1 MDPRTPVIVGVGQLN
16 HHAAGIADGLEP
28 VDLMAESLRLAEQS
42 AGIAGIASKVQS
54 ISVVPLI
61 SWRYRDPG
69 QLVAARIGA
78 SPAETVTASMG
89 GHTPIMLLN
98 RAAKAI
104 ASGELAS
111 AIVVGGESWRTRNRA
126 RKTQTELEWTKQAD
140 DVRPT
145 VALGGDELVMSHQ
158 AELALG
164 LVMPTQMY
172 PLFENALAHE
182 AGRTPDE
189 QRSWLATWWVRF
201 AEAAE
206 RNPHAW
212 KAEHLTADDIVR
224 VDASNRMV
232 GYPYNKR
239 MVSNPDVDMA
249 AGLIMCSVET
259 ARAWGVPEDRW
270 IFIHSG
276 TDGVDRLPSVRRD
289 FHSSASMRVAGKAA
303 LTLAGLD
310 ADSVDHVDVYSCFP
324 SAVEIA
330 VNELGLS
337 YDRPLTVYG
346 GLCFAGGPWNNPV
359 SHALAAM
366 VDTLRGTDGATGLVT
381 ANGGII
387 GKHGFAVLGTE
398 PPSSGF
404 AWAHPQD
411 QIDAEPAVTILEE
424 YSGPAAI
431 ETWTVMH
438 GRDGQPERAHAAV
451 RTPAG
456 ERVWATTDDPD
467 AMAGFES
474 GDWVGAAVRV
484 DAEHRLTLD

>member
-1 MDPRTPVIVGVGQLN
+1 MDPRTPVIIGAGQFN
-16 HHAAGIADGLEP
+16 HYAADIDDGREP
-28 VDLMAESLRLAEQS
+28 VDLMSEAIRRAEASSGA
-42 AGIAGIASKVQS
+42 AGVASRVQS

-61 SWRYRDPG
+61 SWRYRDAAA
-69 QLVAARIGA
+69 LVAERIGA
-78 SPAETVTASMG
+78 SPAETVTAAMG

-104 ASGELAS
+104 AAGELDS

-126 RKTQTELEWTKQAD
+126 RKANAELAWTKQD
-140 DVRPT
+140 DAVRPS

-182 AGRTPDE
+182 AGRTPEE
-189 QRSWLATWWVRF
+189 QRNWLATWWVHF

-212 KAEHLTADDIVR
+212 KAEHLTIDDIVQ
-224 VDASNRMV
+224 VDESNRMV
-232 GYPYNKR
+232 GFPYNKR

-249 AGLIMCSVET
+249 AGVILCSAET
-259 ARAWGVPEDRW
+259 AKAWGVPTDRW
-270 IFIHSG
+270 IFVHSG

-289 FHSSASMRVAGKAA
+289 FHSSASMRVAGNAA
-303 LTLAGLD
+303 LSLAGLN
-310 ADSVDHVDVYSCFP
+310 ADTVGHIDVYSCFP

-366 VDTLRGTDGATGLVT
+366 VDTLRADSHATGLVT

-398 PPSSGF
+398 PPSAGF

-411 QIDAEPAVTILEE
+411 EIDAEPAVEVLEE
-424 YSGPAAI
+424 YAGPAAI

-438 GRDGQPERAHAAV
+438 GRDGQPERAHAAT
-451 RTPAG
+451 RTPDG
-456 ERVWATTDDPD
+456 QRVWATTDDPD
-467 AMAGFES
+467 TMSGFGT
-474 GDWVGAAVRV
+474 GDWVGASVRI
-484 DAEHRLTLD
+484 DADHRLTLG